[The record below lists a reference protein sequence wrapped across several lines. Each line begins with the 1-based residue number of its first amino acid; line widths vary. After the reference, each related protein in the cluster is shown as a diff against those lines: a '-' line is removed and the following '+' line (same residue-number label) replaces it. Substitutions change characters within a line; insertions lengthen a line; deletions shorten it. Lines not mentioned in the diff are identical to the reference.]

1 MSLLTPERVPVKVY
15 KWDDVGAPALDKTA
29 GCMMTIFKACLVTGY
44 GTKESAGWT
53 MPFEDTAAGVKVF
66 RPEISPHTDF
76 YLRLF
81 ADTGTEMT
89 AQVYLNMTNANTGDL
104 KLQCDGLF
112 TYGRNNTSSK
122 WVLIATT
129 RGFKFFFESAS
140 VYGSGVMNKS
150 GGFLFVGDISG
161 DSIDARAIFLQHSI
175 GYGGTEGDHVGIFKA
190 YGGTYAPAKL
200 LTADGEV
207 KSLVW
212 TSLFT
217 GYDDITN
224 NVHLSQVNSYVSR
237 SIYVLQGVCTP
248 SAIADT
254 TNYTVVNMLD
264 GNTTNQF
271 MAVGVSGFSNEFLYV
286 AIDSWVY

>member
-15 KWDDVGAPALDKTA
+15 RWDDVDAPQLDKTA

-44 GTKESAGWT
+44 GTKEPAGWT
-53 MPFEDTAAGVKVF
+53 MPFEDTSAGVKVL
-66 RPEISPHTDF
+66 RPEVGPHTDF

-81 ADTGTEMT
+81 ADTGTKMA
-89 AQVYLNMTNANTGDL
+89 AQVYLNMTNAHTGDL

-112 TYGRNNTSSK
+112 TYGRNVTSGK

-140 VYGSGVMNKS
+140 VYGSRVMNKS
-150 GGFLFVGDISG
+150 GGFFFVGDISG
-161 DSIDARAIFLQHSI
+161 DITDVRATFLQHNVGAI
-175 GYGGTEGDHVGIFKA
+175 DTEGDHVGIFKA
-190 YGGTYAPAKL
+190 YRGTYAPAKL
-200 LTADGEV
+200 LTADGGV

-212 TSLFT
+212 TSLFS

-224 NVHLSQVNSYVSR
+224 NLHLAQVASYVSR

-248 SAIADT
+248 SSIAGT
-254 TNYTVVNMLD
+254 TNYAIINMLD
-264 GNTTNQF
+264 GNATSRF
-271 MAVGVSGFSNEFLYV
+271 MAVGISGFSNEFLYV